1 MKKIMIALAI
11 AAFAVVSQGAY
22 VKWSASNV
30 FAGNTTDRYS
40 GTAYLFDSSVTS
52 QQALFDAFAAAV
64 AADTTFDIA
73 SMAIDSQTV
82 SANGAITSKTSTYG
96 NAVTSYQFYFAIVDG
111 DNMYLSNLKNVT
123 TSGSETTATAVGFG
137 SQNSSSAGTFSSV
150 AAAEGFQGAGYW
162 SAAPEPTSGL
172 LLLLGMAGLALRR
185 KQA

>member
-11 AAFAVVSQGAY
+11 AAFAVVSQGAS
-22 VKWSASNV
+22 VKWSGSNV
-30 FAGNTTDRYS
+30 FAGNTTDKYS
-40 GTAYLFDSSVTS
+40 GTAYLFDSAVTS

-82 SANGAITSKTSTYG
+82 SASGAISAKTSTYG
-96 NAVTSYQFYFAIVDG
+96 DPTTQYSFYFAIVDG
-111 DNMYLSNLKNVT
+111 DNMYLSNVKTIT
-123 TSGSETTATAVGFG
+123 TSASATTSTSVTFG

>member
-11 AAFAVVSQGAY
+11 AAFAVVSQGAS

-30 FAGNTTDRYS
+30 YAGNTTDKYS
-40 GTAYLFDSSVTS
+40 GTAYLFDNAVTS
-52 QQALFDAFAAAV
+52 QAQLFELF
-64 AADTTFDIA
+64 AADTSFDIA

-82 SANGAITSKTSTYG
+82 SASGAISAKTSTYG
-96 NAVTSYQFYFAIVDG
+96 DAATSYQFYFAIVDG
-111 DNMYLSNLKNVT
+111 DNMYLSNLKGVT
-123 TSGSETTATAVGFG
+123 TSGSETTATGVAFG

>member
-11 AAFAVVSQGAY
+11 AAFAVVSQGAS
-22 VKWSASNV
+22 VKWSGSNV
-30 FAGNTTDRYS
+30 FAGNTTDKYS
-40 GTAYLFDSSVTS
+40 GTAYLFDSAVTS

-82 SANGAITSKTSTYG
+82 SASGAIASKTSTYG
-96 NAVTSYQFYFAIVDG
+96 DAATSYQFYFAIVDG
-111 DNMYLSNLKNVT
+111 DNMYLSNLKDVT
-123 TSGSETTATAVGFG
+123 TSGSDTTATTVSF
-137 SQNSSSAGTFSSV
+137 STQNNKSTTFSSV